1 MGNIIITFLRIND
14 AQNIRNILV
23 RNGWGNVSICTSGA
37 GTLAMADQL
46 ESGVVICGYRLPDMA
61 YMQLKEDL
69 PAGFQM
75 LLIASNSVMTGAS
88 SAEVTH
94 METPLKVQELI
105 QTIHFMEEDAA
116 RRRRKR
122 RGHRQRLKPKERNP
136 EETALIRQAKELLM
150 KSNHISEDEAHKYL
164 LRTSMQSGRN
174 LFETAQMVLLLKNK

>member
-1 MGNIIITFLRIND
+1 MLRISGIFLSETD
-14 AQNIRNILV
+14 GAMS
-23 RNGWGNVSICTSGA
+23 VSVHR
-37 GTLAMADQL
+37 
-46 ESGVVICGYRLPDMA
+46 EPEPLPWPISWRAVWSSVDMA

-122 RGHRQRLKPKERNP
+122 REQPRQRSP
-136 EETALIRQAKELLM
+136 EERAMIQQAKELLM

>member
-37 GTLAMADQL
+37 GTLAMADRL

-75 LLIASNSVMTGAS
+75 LLIASNSVMTGVS

-122 RGHRQRLKPKERNP
+122 REQPRQRSP
-136 EETALIRQAKELLM
+136 EERAMIRQAKDLLM
-150 KSNHISEDEAHKYL
+150 RSNHISEDEAHKYL

>member
-122 RGHRQRLKPKERNP
+122 RPDYKARKKAIHAELEQ
-136 EETALIRQAKELLM
+136 QAKELLM

>member
-105 QTIHFMEEDAA
+105 Q
-116 RRRRKR
+116 
-122 RGHRQRLKPKERNP
+122 
-136 EETALIRQAKELLM
+136 QAKELLM

>member
-122 RGHRQRLKPKERNP
+122 RERNP

>member
-1 MGNIIITFLRIND
+1 MSNIIITFLRIND
-14 AQNIRNILV
+14 AQNIKNILV
-23 RNGWGNVSICTSGA
+23 RNGWGNVNICTSGA
-37 GTLAMADQL
+37 GTLAMSDQL

-69 PAGFQM
+69 PSGFQM
-75 LLIASNSVMTGAS
+75 LLIASNSVITGGTS
-88 SAEVTH
+88 VDVTH

-122 RGHRQRLKPKERNP
+122 REQPRQRSP
-136 EETALIRQAKELLM
+136 EEQAVIQNAKDILM

-174 LFETAQMVLLLKNK
+174 LFETAQMILLLKNK

>member
-122 RGHRQRLKPKERNP
+122 LEQPRQRSP
-136 EETALIRQAKELLM
+136 EERAMIQQAKELLM

>member
-1 MGNIIITFLRIND
+1 MSNIIITFHRIND
-14 AQNIRNILV
+14 AQNIKNILV
-23 RNGWGNVSICTSGA
+23 RNGWSNVNICTSGA

-46 ESGVVICGYRLPDMA
+46 ESGVVICGYRLSDMA

-69 PAGFQM
+69 PVCFQM
-75 LLIASNSVMTGAS
+75 LLIASNSVMAGTTAGD
-88 SAEVTH
+88 VTH

-105 QTIHFMEEDAA
+105 QTIRFIEEDAA

-122 RGHRQRLKPKERNP
+122 REQPRQRSP
-136 EETALIRQAKELLM
+136 EERETIQKAKDILM

-174 LFETAQMVLLLKNK
+174 LLETAQMILLLKK

>member
-1 MGNIIITFLRIND
+1 
-14 AQNIRNILV
+14 
-23 RNGWGNVSICTSGA
+23 
-37 GTLAMADQL
+37 
-46 ESGVVICGYRLPDMA
+46 
-61 YMQLKEDL
+61 MQLKEDL

-122 RGHRQRLKPKERNP
+122 REQPRQRSP
-136 EETALIRQAKELLM
+136 EERAMIQQAKELLM

>member
-23 RNGWGNVSICTSGA
+23 RNGWGNVSIFTSGA

-88 SAEVTH
+88 SA
-94 METPLKVQELI
+94 
-105 QTIHFMEEDAA
+105 
-116 RRRRKR
+116 
-122 RGHRQRLKPKERNP
+122 
-136 EETALIRQAKELLM
+136 
-150 KSNHISEDEAHKYL
+150 
-164 LRTSMQSGRN
+164 
-174 LFETAQMVLLLKNK
+174 

>member
-122 RGHRQRLKPKERNP
+122 RSP
-136 EETALIRQAKELLM
+136 EERAMIQQAKELLM

>member
-75 LLIASNSVMTGAS
+75 LLIASQ
-88 SAEVTH
+88 
-94 METPLKVQELI
+94 P
-105 QTIHFMEEDAA
+105 
-116 RRRRKR
+116 
-122 RGHRQRLKPKERNP
+122 RQRSP
-136 EETALIRQAKELLM
+136 EECAMIQQAKELLM

>member
-122 RGHRQRLKPKERNP
+122 REER
-136 EETALIRQAKELLM
+136 AMIQQAKELLM

>member
-14 AQNIRNILV
+14 AQNIKNILV
-23 RNGWGNVSICTSGA
+23 RNGWGNVNICTSGA

-75 LLIASNSVMTGAS
+75 LLIASNSVMTGVS

-122 RGHRQRLKPKERNP
+122 REQPRQRSP
-136 EETALIRQAKELLM
+136 EERAMIQQAKDLLM

>member
-46 ESGVVICGYRLPDMA
+46 ESGVVICGYRLP
-61 YMQLKEDL
+61 
-69 PAGFQM
+69 AGFQM

-122 RGHRQRLKPKERNP
+122 REQPRQRSP
-136 EETALIRQAKELLM
+136 EERAMIQQAKELLM
-150 KSNHISEDEAHKYL
+150 RSNHISEDEAHKYL

>member
-116 RRRRKR
+116 ESFCTTGVKR
-122 RGHRQRLKPKERNP
+122 FSGSR
-136 EETALIRQAKELLM
+136 M
-150 KSNHISEDEAHKYL
+150 MFDESIEPDGKRSICLSFA
-164 LRTSMQSGRN
+164 SC
-174 LFETAQMVLLLKNK
+174 

>member
-122 RGHRQRLKPKERNP
+122 REQLNQLAYQR
-136 EETALIRQAKELLM
+136 I
-150 KSNHISEDEAHKYL
+150 
-164 LRTSMQSGRN
+164 LRDPSGRI
-174 LFETAQMVLLLKNK
+174 L